1 MDPDYDYETYIKHKL
16 KKPDEH
22 YKSENLKKQRFNK
35 KDDRERDVFHLSQ

>member
-35 KDDRERDVFHLSQ
+35 KFMNGFTKRT